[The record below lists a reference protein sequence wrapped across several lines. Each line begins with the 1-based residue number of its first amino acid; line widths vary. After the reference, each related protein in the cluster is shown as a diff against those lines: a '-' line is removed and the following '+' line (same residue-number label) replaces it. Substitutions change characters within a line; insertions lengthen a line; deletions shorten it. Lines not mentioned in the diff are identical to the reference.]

1 MFIVDDAPLGWQV
14 VALVKRIRRGPDLLL
29 AGSQDWRGGGLNSG
43 VPRAGRCES
52 VRHDAV
58 VVTRSSGHPW
68 VAEKRRDGLII
79 LPSLK
84 HFAEPLFQSQKLLW
98 IGWRLVN
105 SIIEQRPERLG
116 HLIILPSLKHF
127 AEPLFQSQ
135 KLLWIGWRLVSL
147 IEQPPGLGKVLLKAH
162 LPGLDRLPLFQAGV
176 LHLRQSCYTGC
187 NFSLVHTSL
196 ASNCIVKVLRQSAQR
211 LIESRFCGESLLCFR
226 QGCRL
231 REGACLPCDS
241 SVSYVACRVDPEDLE
256 MQIPIAVHL

>member
-68 VAEKRRDGLII
+68 VAEKRRDG
-79 LPSLK
+79 
-84 HFAEPLFQSQKLLW
+84 
-98 IGWRLVN
+98 
-105 SIIEQRPERLG
+105 
-116 HLIILPSLKHF
+116 LIILPSLKHF